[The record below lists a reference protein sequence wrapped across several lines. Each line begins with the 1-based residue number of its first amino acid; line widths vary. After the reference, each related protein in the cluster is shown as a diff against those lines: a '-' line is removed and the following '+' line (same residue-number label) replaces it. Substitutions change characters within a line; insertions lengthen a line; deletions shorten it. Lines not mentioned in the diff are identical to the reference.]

1 MGLAIGTLELN
12 SVASGVVAG
21 DEMLKSAD
29 VQLVMAQP
37 VCPGKYVL
45 LVAGDTSSVET
56 AIATGKTAGREKV
69 VDSIIISSIAPEVI
83 PAIMRSTA
91 PEQREAVGV
100 IETYSLAS
108 AILAADYAVKSA
120 AIDLIE
126 VRLGRGLEGKA
137 FVLEVMLGRGLG
149 GKAFVLVTGSI
160 SDVTT
165 AADTAKLQLGKEG
178 MILNIEVIPSLHKDM
193 YQALM

>member
-108 AILAADYAVKSA
+108 AIL
-120 AIDLIE
+120 
-126 VRLGRGLEGKA
+126 
-137 FVLEVMLGRGLG
+137 G

>member
-37 VCPGKYVL
+37 VCPGKYVM

-56 AIATGKTAGREKV
+56 AIAAGKTAGREKV

-126 VRLGRGLEGKA
+126 VMLRRGL
-137 FVLEVMLGRGLG
+137 
-149 GKAFVLVTGSI
+149 VLVTGSI

>member
-37 VCPGKYVL
+37 VCPGKYVM

-56 AIATGKTAGREKV
+56 AIAAGKTAGREKV

-126 VRLGRGLEGKA
+126 VT
-137 FVLEVMLGRGLG
+137 LGRGLG

>member
-37 VCPGKYVL
+37 VCPGKYVM

-56 AIATGKTAGREKV
+56 AIAAGKTAGREKV

-126 VRLGRGLEGKA
+126 VRLGRGL
-137 FVLEVMLGRGLG
+137 G